1 MGTSVE
7 QLDKTYGQ
15 LLSDSLDWAR
25 IALDAFGVST
35 EAMEMRGMRD
45 GELSTRIMEV
55 LCEGLPAEE
64 QERIRLQCPTERVD
78 AMILDAFG
86 KQLDAKGVTPWL
98 ERAVDDRIDR
108 GMDDPEEI
116 GRDVSQ
122 YLSPQ
127 TAEELAETIVTV
139 VKRIQAEAEG

>member
-1 MGTSVE
+1 M
-7 QLDKTYGQ
+7 DKTYRH
-15 LLSDSLDWAR
+15 LLPDSLDRAR

-35 EAMEMRGMRD
+35 EAMRD
-45 GELSTRIMEV
+45 GELSTRIMDV

-64 QERIRLQCPTERVD
+64 QERIRQQFPSERVD
-78 AMILDAFG
+78 AMILDALG

-116 GRDVSQ
+116 GHDVSQ
-122 YLSPQ
+122 YLSPE